1 MPLQIVKLLD
11 PIQITVSGTFTP
23 KGAYDNGTDYAVG
36 DQVDYNGTSYI
47 MYSDASA
54 GTLPTDD
61 TKWGVLAE
69 KGDQGDPTTVNGK
82 TGTTITLDPDDL
94 DDTSTTNKFATASE
108 LSDIASNTSARHT
121 HSNKALLDTYTQTE
135 ANLADAV
142 AKKHTAVDISGKQDI
157 LSEGAFVDGDKT
169 KLDGIEALADVTDTA
184 NVTSAGAL
192 MDSEVTNLADVKSF
206 DPTDYAPA
214 LGTDDNYVTDAEK
227 VVIGNTSGTNTGDQD
242 LSGYELLSNK
252 DTTTTLGTSDTLYPS
267 QKAVKTY
274 VDTTAGAYV
283 PLAGGT
289 MTGTLTG
296 RQVAPSADST
306 YTLGTST
313 NYYSNTYTDRLYL
326 NSTAYLNGSTAG
338 QINPTGSFGST
349 SLYNGASLTLYNTT
363 DQTTNYEHLKID
375 WSSNLARIFTFNGG
389 TGTRRALFIGSGP
402 SLGITVNNGGG
413 ATASVPKL
421 LVDGGTTSASYPISQ
436 VATLTSGSSVQYVSN
451 ITPTITQSGTAG
463 YTALLINPTETS
475 TGSGA
480 KNLIDA
486 QVGGTSKFKVANT
499 GDAEITTSSAGVILK
514 DSSGGRWRVTV
525 DTSGALTTTSI

>member
-1 MPLQIVKLLD
+1 MPRINDLPQDNTPTVDDFVPMFDNTTDKTKRVTVQKILELQ
-11 PIQITVSGTFTP
+11 Q
-23 KGAYDNGTDYAVG
+23 
-36 DQVDYNGTSYI
+36 
-47 MYSDASA
+47 SA
-54 GTLPTDD
+54 NIPDL
-61 TKWGVLAE
+61 
-69 KGDQGDPTTVNGK
+69 TTAIN
-82 TGTTITLDPDDL
+82 
-94 DDTSTTNKFATASE
+94 TNADVAANTA
-108 LSDIASNTSARHT
+108 DRHT

-135 ANLADAV
+135 ADLADAV

-313 NYYSNTYTDRLYL
+313 NYYSNGYMDRLYL
-326 NSTAYLNGSTAG
+326 NSTAYLDGGTAG

-349 SLYNGASLTLYNTT
+349 NLYNGASLTLYNTT
-363 DQTTNYEHLKID
+363 DQTTNYERVRQY
-375 WSSNLARIFTFNGG
+375 WSGNVFNITGEQGG
-389 TGTRRALFIGSGP
+389 TGTVRMLQ
-402 SLGITVNNGGG
+402 L
-413 ATASVPKL
+413 SVGNSFQL
-421 LVDGGTTSASYPISQ
+421 RLNSS
-436 VATLTSGSSVQYVSN
+436 ATLGMVSITGTSGVASGIGFLVNPTLTATSTTQSAQQ
-451 ITPTITQSGTAG
+451 IAPTINQTSTAG

-475 TGSGA
+475 TGSGT

-514 DSSGGRWRVTV
+514 SPDGTRWRVTI
-525 DTSGALTTTSI
+525 DNTGALNSVSI